1 MLLCRNSK
9 LSNDPAYINKV
20 RFFFGGGGIDIPF
33 PSHSRNI
40 IHIHVPEQTVLF
52 PFNGNSMGP
61 SYLRRADADRRETDA
76 VGARPRRRRLG
87 GRAVRRRPV
96 DDHYRP
102 VRHARAVAASLRV
115 DRCR

>member
-1 MLLCRNSK
+1 MQK
-9 LSNDPAYINKV
+9 QQTNDPALHQQSQI
-20 RFFFGGGGIDIPF
+20 FFGGGASTFPFLLIPETAFTFAF
-33 PSHSRNI
+33 PSKRF
-40 IHIHVPEQTVLF
+40 LF

-61 SYLRRADADRRETDA
+61 SYLRRADADRRQTDA